1 MAFEI
6 LYTSESIRRAI
17 RDVLAKGSGRRVAI
31 AAFVG
36 NGAEA
41 YLPSPRGLELY
52 CWPAVP
58 GTNPVAIRKLA
69 RKLGVLV
76 HFAPKLHMKLYWSSK
91 RGAVITSANLS
102 SNAYGHGDLKEFGI
116 RIPRGEVDI
125 NRVITSIN
133 ATEMTSVTLARF
145 EVAYR
150 EERARRRP
158 VRETERDRVSFADW
172 YTDRK
177 REAWTLA
184 PYDEYPVK
192 ESKRLREAASLQ
204 RGQHF
209 EFCMAAAS
217 SAEAGVDDY
226 LLCVE
231 YPYTGNFDV
240 SWMFVSDAAKTAKT
254 DPAYDRKY
262 PFQIGQ
268 AHPLRMY
275 RRPPFD
281 IDARF
286 RRAIRAA
293 ATEFTGHGV
302 ANEFDL
308 ERMRKPSKYLL
319 KALYTYYLKEVGGA
333 RPQQQGPVR

>member
-1 MAFEI
+1 MASKV

-41 YLPSPRGLELY
+41 YLPNPRGLELY

-58 GTNPVAIRKLA
+58 GTNPEAIKKLSS
-69 RKLGVLV
+69 KLGVLV

-91 RGAVITSANLS
+91 GEAVITSANLS
-102 SNAYGHGDLKEFGI
+102 SNAYGHGDLHEFGI
-116 RIPRGEVDI
+116 RVPKGAVDI
-125 NRVITSIN
+125 DRVVASIK
-133 ATEMTSVTLARF
+133 ATKMTSEALARL
-145 EVAYR
+145 EVMYR
-150 EERARRRP
+150 EERAKRRP
-158 VRETERDRVSFADW
+158 LRETTTDKASFADW
-172 YTDRK
+172 YTNRK
-177 REAWTLA
+177 REPWTLA
-184 PYDEYPVK
+184 PYDDYPIK
-192 ESKRLREAASLQ
+192 ESKRLREAASLP
-204 RGQHF
+204 RGQRF
-209 EFCMAAAS
+209 DFFMAAAS
-217 SAEAGVDDY
+217 STEARVDDY

-231 YPYTGNFDV
+231 YPFTGRYDV
-240 SWMFVSDAAKTAKT
+240 SWMFVSDAAKTARA

-275 RRPPFD
+275 RRPPFE

-286 RRAIRAA
+286 RRAISAA
-293 ATEFTGHGV
+293 STESEHGV

-308 ERMRKPSKYLL
+308 EKMRRPSKYLL
-319 KALYTYYLKEVGGA
+319 QSLYKHYVNG
-333 RPQQQGPVR
+333 

>member
-1 MAFEI
+1 MPLEI

-58 GTNPVAIRKLA
+58 GTNPPAIRKLS

-116 RIPRGEVDI
+116 RIPKGQVNI
-125 NRVITSIN
+125 NRVLTSIN
-133 ATEMTSVTLARF
+133 ATEMTSAALARL
-145 EVAYR
+145 EVAYL
-150 EERARRRP
+150 EERSRRRP
-158 VRETERDRVSFADW
+158 MREARRDSVSFANW
-172 YTDRK
+172 YTDKK
-177 REAWTLA
+177 REPWTLA
-184 PYDEYPVK
+184 PYDEYLIK
-192 ESKRLREAASLQ
+192 ESKHLREAASLQ

-209 EFCMAAAS
+209 EFFMAAAS
-217 SAEAGVDDY
+217 SAEAAVDDY

-231 YPYTGNFDV
+231 YPYTGRFDV
-240 SWMFVSDAAKTAKT
+240 AWMFVSHTARTART

-275 RRPPFD
+275 RRPPFE

-286 RRAIRAA
+286 RRAVSAA
-293 ATEFTGHGV
+293 AAEHSVGR
-302 ANEFDL
+302 EFDL
-308 ERMRKPSKYLL
+308 ERMRRPSKYLL
-319 KALYTYYLKEVGGA
+319 KSLYRHYAQE
-333 RPQQQGPVR
+333 